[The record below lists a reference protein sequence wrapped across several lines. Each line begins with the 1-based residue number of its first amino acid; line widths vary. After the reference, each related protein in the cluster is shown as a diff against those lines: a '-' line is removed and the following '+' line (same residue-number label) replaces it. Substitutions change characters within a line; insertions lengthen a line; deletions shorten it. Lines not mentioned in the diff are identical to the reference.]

1 MGNFKGNFYS
11 SALKMTTQI
20 NVIFPERSNDV
31 DPVVEG
37 EPRVLLLLHGLSGNC
52 DEWLRFSKIE
62 YYAKKYNFVIILPEV
77 QRSFYCN
84 TSYGQ
89 NYFDYVADELLE
101 ICNSWFRINCEK
113 ENVFIAGESMGGY
126 GAVRIG
132 LSRPDKFAGIASL
145 SGVLDYESFV
155 KMIREES
162 WPDMSA
168 SEIDILDDKDTP
180 IELGIKL
187 ASDKN
192 RPKLIQLCGKED
204 FLYEGNQKFRKA
216 LDEAGYGHL
225 YKEGPGDHEWP
236 YWDKAIQY
244 AFMYFLGLDMNKT
257 EIY

>member
-11 SALKMTTQI
+11 TALKMTTQI

-31 DPVVEG
+31 DPVIEG
-37 EPRVLLLLHGLSGNC
+37 EPRVLLLLHGLSGNH

-77 QRSFYCN
+77 QRSFYSN
-84 TSYGQ
+84 TSYGV

-101 ICNSWFRINCEK
+101 ICGKWFRINTERD
-113 ENVFIAGESMGGY
+113 NVFIAGESMGGY

-145 SGVLDYESFV
+145 SGVLDYESFTA
-155 KMIREES
+155 MIRENS
-162 WPDMSA
+162 WPDMKA
-168 SEIDILDDKDTP
+168 NEIDVLDDKDTP
-180 IELGIKL
+180 IELGVRL
-187 ASDKN
+187 AHDKN
-192 RPKLIQLCGKED
+192 RPKLIQLCGTED
-204 FLYEGNQKFRKA
+204 FLYKGNQKFRKA
-216 LDEAGYGHL
+216 LDEAGYGHM

-244 AFMYFLGLDMNKT
+244 AFMYFLDLDMKST
-257 EIY
+257 PIY